1 MRNLRLLGTLLLGL
15 TIALP
20 VFALEAAM
28 AVAGQDQP
36 PQNPPPARGRGRGR
50 GAGEGIAIPG
60 AVVRGARGAPA
71 PIDPGG
77 VQRQRLDL
85 DTVLFTD
92 AKGMTLYTYE
102 KDSPGQSACTG
113 PCATNWP
120 PLVAVADATPS
131 GSWTIITRADGTRQ
145 WAHMDRPLYTFI
157 KDTKPGDRTG
167 DKAGGGA
174 WRAASPFVPYVP
186 RTK

>member
-1 MRNLRLLGTLLLGL
+1 MRNLRLVGTLVLGL
-15 TIALP
+15 AIALP
-20 VFALEAAM
+20 AFALEAAM
-28 AVAGQDQP
+28 AVVGQDQP
-36 PQNPPPARGRGRGR
+36 PQDPAPARGRGRGR
-50 GAGEGIAIPG
+50 GAGTGGVATGGIG
-60 AVVRGARGAPA
+60 GRGAPA

-113 PCATNWP
+113 PCATDWP
-120 PLVAVADATPS
+120 PLVAAAAATPS
-131 GSWTIITRADGTRQ
+131 GSWTIITRGDGTRQ
-145 WAHMDRPLYTFI
+145 WAHMGRPLYTFV

-174 WRAASPFVPYVP
+174 WRAASPFVPYVRP
-186 RTK
+186 GK